1 MWPAV
6 PRVSGAAASRD
17 GGVGSGEPGT
27 GDPSDERRQHGAGQL
42 VQLGV
47 AHGAQVEEQAAVVQ
61 AAHDGGRAETQR
73 GGEPVGVPIHAH
85 GHSDARHLG
94 DGQDAGAGARD
105 SVEQRDAVGGQRRR
119 RIRTREQVAQAL
131 RASAYLGERRCQ
143 RRERRHARDR
153 ARRVQIE
160 PEHGVERGQVEL
172 VDAQSARQRVAAHR
186 RDGRGPAHG
195 YSGLRAAEELV
206 AAEGHDVGAGGDAA
220 RERRLLGEQRQPGQ
234 GAAAEV
240 VDEHGVVLVGHAGE
254 LLERGLRSEPHDA
267 VVAGVHA
274 QDGARALWPG
284 LLEVLEVGAV
294 GGADFDQLG
303 PALTQ
308 DVGDAKAVADLHELA
323 AGDEHLAATARGGEV
338 LVARGQLVEIGDGFR
353 IPDIL
358 RESGAELVEVG
369 TTNRTYLKD
378 FEKAWT
384 ERTRAVLRVHTSN
397 YRIVGFTAEPA
408 LEELAGLAH
417 EHDAVLVDDLGSGA
431 LAGLPLFAEEPAL
444 TDSIAAGADVVTF
457 SGDKLLGGP
466 QAGVAVGRAATIEA
480 MRRHPLARALRI
492 DKLDLA
498 ALDAVLRLYLDPAR
512 AVERV
517 PTLAALAAPLA
528 EVRARAERL
537 RDLLTGP
544 GAAAAL
550 PADRV
555 ALLDTVARAGAGA
568 LPVTEVP
575 SVAVAVSVDADAD
588 GLAAALRLGEPAVV
602 CRLHDGRLL
611 FDLRAVRDAE
621 LDELAGAV
629 LAALA

>member
-1 MWPAV
+1 MAEK
-6 PRVSGAAASRD
+6 RKRD
-17 GGVGSGEPGT
+17 
-27 GDPSDERRQHGAGQL
+27 
-42 VQLGV
+42 
-47 AHGAQVEEQAAVVQ
+47 
-61 AAHDGGRAETQR
+61 
-73 GGEPVGVPIHAH
+73 
-85 GHSDARHLG
+85 DA
-94 DGQDAGAGARD
+94 
-105 SVEQRDAVGGQRRR
+105 
-119 RIRTREQVAQAL
+119 
-131 RASAYLGERRCQ
+131 Q
-143 RRERRHARDR
+143 RRERLRS
-153 ARRVQIE
+153 
-160 PEHGVERGQVEL
+160 L
-172 VDAQSARQRVAAHR
+172 AA
-186 RDGRGPAHG
+186 
-195 YSGLRAAEELV
+195 
-206 AAEGHDVGAGGDAA
+206 
-220 RERRLLGEQRQPGQ
+220 
-234 GAAAEV
+234 
-240 VDEHGVVLVGHAGE
+240 VDEVLREPAAYE
-254 LLERGLRSEPHDA
+254 LLERYPRELVVDAVRAVIERLRAEILAAEVAGEASAAQAADLTPAALVPWAARLLEVAVTPSLRRVINAAGVVVHTNLGRALLPQEAVDA
-267 VVAGVHA
+267 VVTAASGYTDLEYSLA
-274 QDGARALWPG
+274 RGARASRQDHIHDVLCTVTG
-284 LLEVLEVGAV
+284 AEDALAVNNNAAAVLLA
-294 GGADFDQLG
+294 
-303 PALTQ
+303 
-308 DVGDAKAVADLHELA
+308 
-323 AGDEHLAATARGGEV
+323 LAATARGGEV

-417 EHDAVLVDDLGSGA
+417 EHDVVLVDDLGSGA

-466 QAGVAVGRAATIEA
+466 QAGVAVGRAAAIEV

-512 AVERV
+512 AVARV

-575 SVAVAVSVDADAD
+575 SVAVAVSVDGDAD